1 MPGLPLLAFTRR
13 SACLQFSRSQTSS
26 IHCSLVGLSALR
38 FANSDSVPPSKA
50 VGAAPLLSSG
60 KARLY
65 WLFCRLSVVES
76 RRVLIA
82 PLYPLAGTVRAFA
95 ACAATTPFADSC
107 HLIRSDLS
115 LLSLG
120 FKTDGRSPEVSSTA
134 FDTQPLDLHSV
145 PLMDRG
151 FAVICQLARTLPAS
165 HPVFVH
171 RLASLLHAS
180 FRPHLAV
187 RPLRFAITSPPS
199 GCEEDLLLPAVGHA
213 RHTKQRGQDFSCPQ
227 TYSCQ
232 FPGCEPN

>member
-1 MPGLPLLAFTRR
+1 MAGQCSYRCPDSFSTVIPSMPGRPLLAFARR

-115 LLSLG
+115 LLSLE

-145 PLMDRG
+145 PLMHRG
-151 FAVICQLARTLPAS
+151 FSPIFQLAPTLHPS
-165 HPVFVH
+165 HPPFF
-171 RLASLLHAS
+171 LL
-180 FRPHLAV
+180 
-187 RPLRFAITSPPS
+187 FAPF
-199 GCEEDLLLPAVGHA
+199 LLPLSLPH
-213 RHTKQRGQDFSCPQ
+213 H
-227 TYSCQ
+227 
-232 FPGCEPN
+232 